1 MADERFVNLNEKIG
15 ELIELSAQMKR
26 ENQLLRANEHQWQ
39 SERQKLLDK
48 QEVAKVRLQALAGR
62 LNSLKQA

>member
-1 MADERFVNLNEKIG
+1 MADERFANLNVKIS

-26 ENQLLRANEHQWQ
+26 ENQLLRDNEHQWQ

-48 QEVAKVRLQALAGR
+48 QEVAKTRLQALAGR

>member
-1 MADERFVNLNEKIG
+1 MADERFANLNVKIS

-26 ENQLLRANEHQWQ
+26 ENQLLRDNEHQWQ

-48 QEVAKVRLQALAGR
+48 QEVAKSRLQALAGR

>member
-1 MADERFVNLNEKIG
+1 MADERFVNLNYKINA
-15 ELIELSAQMKR
+15 LIELSAEMKR
-26 ENQLLRANEHQWQ
+26 ENQLLRASEHQWQ

-48 QEVAKVRLQALAGR
+48 QEVAKTRLQALAGR